1 MEQIETDGL
10 EQDTRSDEEER
21 EEEKEENISLLTYLW
36 EEIDRGQALRRQEQY
51 KEKCERVYIFL
62 RIMGKME
69 SLMFYGIL
77 CCTDIFFSVLTVIP
91 LRCVVSIVKCILW
104 PLRRMFLGPRKFIHQ
119 SQLMDMA
126 RVALVL
132 ITCFYSYSPLIYW
145 NTSVIYHT
153 IRGQELI
160 KLYIIYNML
169 EVADRLIASIGQD
182 TMDTLFWSIAN
193 PSPLQLIFHFFLAV
207 LYMFA
212 HSFIMLLQATTLN
225 VAFNN
230 HNKVLLIIMMSNNFI
245 EIKGSVFKRFEK
257 NNLFQ
262 VTCADVRERFH
273 LFWLLYIVLI
283 RNLSQHQWNV
293 VHLFDI
299 LPYVGLIMGSEF
311 AIDWMKHAFII
322 KFNNLTVDIY
332 PEYRSILAED
342 YIKAQHPTKGIE
354 YADQISRRMA
364 YSPLPL
370 AAVVIH
376 ITLISFKLSGPTGI
390 QVLVAVFINLFLFK
404 IIIGLMLMKESS
416 TYLQEDSKSTEKV
429 PSPKLGKVE
438 EIVPS
443 ANSAAHQKDPTQN
456 QQINLKNNFL
466 CKNILQS
473 RSF

>member
-1 MEQIETDGL
+1 MEHIHATEKTEKTENYNESQEA
-10 EQDTRSDEEER
+10 EEETL
-21 EEEKEENISLLTYLW
+21 KEENYSLLRYLW
-36 EEIDRGQALRRQEQY
+36 DEVNRGQSLRRPDQY

-62 RIMGKME
+62 RIMGRME

-77 CCTDIFFSVLTVIP
+77 CCTDIFFSVFTLIP
-91 LRCVVSIVKCILW
+91 LRCLVSFFKVLFW
-104 PLRRMFLGPRKFIHQ
+104 PIRRFLNGPCKIIHQ
-119 SQLMDMA
+119 SQLMDWA
-126 RVALVL
+126 RVALVI
-132 ITCFYSYSPLIYW
+132 ITCFAPYSPLLYW

-160 KLYIIYNML
+160 KLYIIFNML

-182 TMDTLFWSIAN
+182 CMDTLFWSIAN
-193 PSPLQLIFHFFLAV
+193 FSPLQFTLHFTLA
-207 LYMFA
+207 LGYMFA
-212 HSFIMLLQATTLN
+212 HSFLMLIQATTLN

-293 VHLFDI
+293 VHLFEI
-299 LPYVGLIMGSEF
+299 LPYVAMIMIAEF
-311 AIDWMKHAFII
+311 FIDWMKHAFII

-332 PEYRSILAED
+332 PEYRQILAED
-342 YIKAQHPTKGIE
+342 YIRAKHPTNPIE
-354 YADQISRRMA
+354 FGDQISRRMA

-376 ITLISFKLSGPTGI
+376 ITLISFKLSGATGVK
-390 QVLVAVFINLFLFK
+390 VLVTLLVNLFLLK
-404 IIIGLMLMKESS
+404 IITGLMLMKESAA
-416 TYLQEDSKSTEKV
+416 YLPKEEASPK
-429 PSPKLGKVE
+429 PASPKLGKVE
-438 EIVPS
+438 ELESGTFNPHPLIQPS
-443 ANSAAHQKDPTQN
+443 
-456 QQINLKNNFL
+456 NLL
-466 CKNILQS
+466 CKSLTHA